1 MTIIGD
7 TPIREP
13 SEDRL
18 GRAALAASLARQILQ
33 ADAAEGLVVG
43 VLGPWGSGKTSFVN
57 LVRHGLESG
66 GTPVLAFN
74 PWLFSGTEHL
84 VQAFFSELSAHF
96 RFRPGLDD
104 IGDMLDEYG
113 EYLFAAPFVGPWAA
127 RASLLRRGARS
138 WRRSRATGPQIEAT
152 RDKVRRSLER
162 QERPLIVILDDLDR
176 LTAGEIRDVFRMVRL
191 TASFPN
197 IIYVLAFDRH
207 QVEKA
212 LSQDGVTGREYLEK
226 IVQIVRDLPE
236 VSREVM
242 FDELTAAIEE
252 SLAGIDELGPFDDHT
267 WGNVLFHVIMPL
279 MRNVRD
285 VRRYCASIRGTVT
298 DLAGEICLT
307 DVLALEAIR
316 IFLPDVLARLRS
328 AMDVVTLS
336 LEPRIETP
344 ASTDDARQQVE
355 QIAGTDDGRRAV
367 AEALFEHVFPEG
379 GRHLRD
385 LTFMA
390 GEASVWYQQ
399 RRVANTEIFRL
410 YLERV
415 EGRTLKM
422 QRRGDIALSVMHDA
436 DGLQRYL
443 QSLEPASLRQV
454 IAALETHEDQFRPEH
469 VIPGVTVLLNA
480 WPSIPQHRRGL
491 FDLDN
496 RLVVTRVILRLLRA
510 LSSPADVISAVD
522 VILPKLPTLSAQLE
536 LITTVGHNE
545 SAGHKLVSV
554 QDAERI
560 ERSFRDSVRGAT
572 VDVLAREHD
581 LMSVMYR
588 AKKEASPSE
597 PELVVSSDPTMTRS
611 MLEAA
616 KHEVRTEP
624 INGPV
629 RYTTC
634 LHWDALVELYDDETV
649 LRERISELR
658 AQRPEGLTDLLEL
671 AERYLDGWRPN
682 WRDDD

>member
-1 MTIIGD
+1 M
-7 TPIREP
+7 
-13 SEDRL
+13 
-18 GRAALAASLARQILQ
+18 
-33 ADAAEGLVVG
+33 
-43 VLGPWGSGKTSFVN
+43 
-57 LVRHGLESG
+57 
-66 GTPVLAFN
+66 LAFN

-84 VQAFFSELSAHF
+84 VQAFFSELSTHF
-96 RFRPGLDD
+96 RLKPGLDD
-104 IGDMLDEYG
+104 LGEMLDEYG

-127 RASLLRRGARS
+127 RANLVRRGVRS
-138 WRRSRATGPQIEAT
+138 SRRSRAERPQIEAT
-152 RDKVRRSLER
+152 RDKIRRSLER

-176 LTAGEIRDVFRMVRL
+176 LTAGEIRDVFRLVRL

-236 VSREVM
+236 VSHEVM

-252 SLAGIDELGPFDDHT
+252 SLAGIDELGPIDDHT
-267 WGNVLFHVIMPL
+267 WSNVLVHVIMPL

-298 DLAGEICLT
+298 DIAGEICLT
-307 DVLALEAIR
+307 DILALEAIR
-316 IFLPDVLARLRS
+316 IFLPDVLERLRS
-328 AMDVVTLS
+328 AMDIVTLS
-336 LEPRIETP
+336 LEPRIELPGSAGDT
-344 ASTDDARQQVE
+344 RQQVE

-367 AEALFEHVFPEG
+367 TEALLEHVFPEG
-379 GRHLRD
+379 GRHLHD
-385 LTFMA
+385 MTFMA
-390 GEASVWYQQ
+390 GQASEWYQQ
-399 RRVANTEIFRL
+399 RRVANTEMFRL

-415 EGRTLKM
+415 EGRTLRM
-422 QRRGDIALSVMHDA
+422 QRQGDIALSVMHDA
-436 DGLQRYL
+436 DELERYL
-443 QSLEPASLRQV
+443 QSLEPVSLRQV

-469 VIPGVTVLLNA
+469 VIPGATVLLNV
-480 WPSIPQHRRGL
+480 WPSIPQYRRGL

-496 RLVVTRVILRLLRA
+496 RLVVTRVVLRLLRA
-510 LSSPADVISAVD
+510 LSSPEEVISAVD
-522 VILPKLPTLSAQLE
+522 VILPQLRTLSAQLE
-536 LITTVGHNE
+536 LIMTVGHIE

-560 ERSFRDSVRGAT
+560 ERSFRDSVRRAT
-572 VDVLAREHD
+572 VDELAREHE

-588 AKKEASPSE
+588 AKKEASSSE
-597 PELVVSSDPTMTRS
+597 PELVVSSDPTMTRL

-616 KHEVRTEP
+616 KHEVRIEP
-624 INGPV
+624 MMGPV
-629 RYTTC
+629 RYTMC
-634 LHWDALVELYDDETV
+634 LHWDALVKLYGDEAV
-649 LRERISELR
+649 LGERIRELR
-658 AQRPEGLTDLLEL
+658 AQCPEGLTDLLEL